1 MKEEQHQNT
10 HSPKDDALWE
20 LLAEAKPTKA
30 SPVFAQ
36 NVLREARLSTNEK
49 DSPLKRFFKPS
60 IFVSSAAFAVLLIG
74 LISFNTLLPD
84 QDVSISQVTT
94 ENTIAEDTVATWIDD
109 TLLTAA
115 IENPELFSEEE
126 IVAMIF

>member
-1 MKEEQHQNT
+1 MKENKYQNT
-10 HSPKDDALWE
+10 HPEENDALWS
-20 LLAEAKPTKA
+20 LLKEASPQKA
-30 SPVFAQ
+30 SPAFTQ

-49 DSPLKRFFKPS
+49 NSPFKRPFKPS
-60 IFVSSAAFAVLLIG
+60 IFVSSVALAVLLIG

>member
-1 MKEEQHQNT
+1 MKEEQHQNN

-30 SPVFAQ
+30 TPVFAQ
-36 NVLREARLSTNEK
+36 NVLRETRLSTSEK

-60 IFVSSAAFAVLLIG
+60 IFVPSAALAVLLIG
-74 LISFNTLLPD
+74 GLISFNMRLPE
-84 QDVSISQVTT
+84 QEVSQVKT
-94 ENTIAEDTVATWIDD
+94 EESPSRDAVSTWIDD
-109 TLLTAA
+109 TLLAAA